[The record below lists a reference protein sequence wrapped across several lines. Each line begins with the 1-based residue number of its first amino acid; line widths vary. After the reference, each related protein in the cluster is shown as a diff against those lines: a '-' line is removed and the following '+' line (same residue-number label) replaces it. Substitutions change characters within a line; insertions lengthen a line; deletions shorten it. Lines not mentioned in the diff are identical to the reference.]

1 MKHPSLYLDWYIHVP
16 KVKHNLLSSG
26 IGYFKQNLNIG
37 EIDLSM
43 NYDHGNPETTSQI
56 ARWYNVKPEDT
67 FLSSE
72 GASGQ
77 NARIIRY
84 LAEREP
90 QRKEAVV
97 EYPTYEPLL
106 RAVEEHFPHVSRLE
120 RQEKDGYALDAD
132 RLRKT
137 VSEKTGLLILTNPH
151 APSGAI
157 SDRKSLKEVM
167 DIAHEYKFHVLCD
180 EIYAEFDRNIV
191 PTLFSVD
198 NELGIVT
205 TSFTKAYGLGG
216 LKLGVALAD
225 KRLVDELYADVLN
238 TVGNSPNVVQ
248 IIATELVSKARERL
262 MKHKQ
267 KWDSMKKET
276 EIWLKENALEFF
288 PNRCGVTYWVK
299 LPVKDTYRWVNELTI
314 PRYSLAVVP
323 GTFFLFENGYD
334 LACSDRTRIGLG
346 AVDPEKTAFA
356 ETLEKLKEAI
366 VESKSG

>member
-1 MKHPSLYLDWYIHVP
+1 MRHPSLYLDWYIYFP

-26 IGYFKQNLNIG
+26 LGYFKQNLNMG
-37 EIDLSM
+37 EIDLSI

-56 ARWYNVKPEDT
+56 ARWYDVRPENV

-90 QRKEAVV
+90 EKKEAVV

-106 RAVEEHFPHVSRLE
+106 RAVQEHFPRMRRLE
-120 RQEKDGYALDAD
+120 RRERDGYALDAD
-132 RLRKT
+132 RLRET
-137 VSEKTGLLILTNPH
+137 VSEKTGLLALTNPH
-151 APSGAI
+151 APSGAM

-167 DIAHEYKFHVLCD
+167 DVAHEYKFHVLCD
-180 EIYAEFDRNIV
+180 EIYAEFDRSIV

-198 NELGIVT
+198 NELSIVT

-216 LKLGVALAD
+216 LKLGVALAE
-225 KRLVDELYADVLN
+225 KWLVDELYTDVLN
-238 TVGNSPNVVQ
+238 TVGNSSNIVQ

-262 MKHKQ
+262 KTHKQ
-267 KWDSMKKET
+267 KWDRLKKET
-276 EIWLKENALEFF
+276 EDWLTENAVEFF

-299 LPVKDTYRWVNELTI
+299 LPVRDTYRWVNEVTI

-323 GTFFLFENGYD
+323 GTFFLFEKGYD
-334 LACSDRTRIGLG
+334 FARSNRTRIGLG
-346 AVDPEKTAFA
+346 AVDPGKTGLG
-356 ETLEKLKEAI
+356 ETFEKLKEAI
-366 VESKSG
+366 AESKSE